1 MVRCINFTASRDW
14 CLSRSF
20 GSAGLKSTTTTL
32 HDGDTSIHCWIP
44 KTYKP
49 NKPNLIL
56 VHGIGANAKWQWDP
70 VISRVT
76 PLFNVYVPDL
86 LFYGDSYT
94 TRMDR
99 TEQFQAVCVMTALER
114 VGLTGKFNLVGLSY
128 GGFVGYNMAL
138 QFPEVVERVV
148 IIGSGVS
155 LDSDIDV
162 EGGLFSAKN
171 IKDAANILLA
181 QTPEKTRELL
191 KISFYKPL
199 NPNLAPSCLIKDFID
214 EMNID
219 YFEEKKECIEAV
231 QKDRKFSDLPKITQ
245 PTLIIWGENDEIFP
259 LELGNRL
266 KSHLGDSA
274 ELVVLKKTGHAINME
289 QPKELCR
296 LFKMF
301 FIDQSLPKD
310 ENVGLPSF
318 IFFTRN
324 DYTERSQLTHERR
337 KCKYRGSRF
346 GNLVWWWNLRRN
358 GGAGPVSQSP

>member
-1 MVRCINFTASRDW
+1 MDKRDGKFGSQPMTVPPAQQMSRFDQPYPPNVGYGQPAAYGAYPPGPPPQQVQGYPPSAYPQLGFSSRVTRGEMVFDAYSLHFLCINFTASRDW

-49 NKPNLIL
+49 SKPNLIL
-56 VHGIGANAKWQWDP
+56 VHGIGANAKWQWDLI
-70 VISRVT
+70 ISRVT

-99 TEQFQAVCVMTALER
+99 TEQFQAECVMTALER

-138 QFPEVVERVV
+138 QFPEVVDRVM

-162 EGGLFSAKN
+162 EEGLFSAKN

-199 NPNLAPSCLIKDFID
+199 NPNLAPSCLIKDYID
-214 EMNID
+214 MK
-219 YFEEKKECIEAV
+219 YC
-231 QKDRKFSDLPKITQ
+231 SPK
-245 PTLIIWGENDEIFP
+245 L
-259 LELGNRL
+259 
-266 KSHLGDSA
+266 
-274 ELVVLKKTGHAINME
+274 
-289 QPKELCR
+289 
-296 LFKMF
+296 
-301 FIDQSLPKD
+301 
-310 ENVGLPSF
+310 
-318 IFFTRN
+318 
-324 DYTERSQLTHERR
+324 
-337 KCKYRGSRF
+337 
-346 GNLVWWWNLRRN
+346 
-358 GGAGPVSQSP
+358 